1 MATCVWIVMRLGEE
15 LFDFVW
21 GVYGLSVWFLSVWT
35 GVTDLTGLLSCEI
48 IDRSS
53 MTLFESFVLGVSTVL
68 SPDGLECCV

>member
-15 LFDFVW
+15 VFDFVW
-21 GVYGLSVWFLSVWT
+21 GVYGLSVWFLSVLA